1 MARGLFELRKD
12 SITGWWVA
20 VVVDREFDRQRFYRP
35 ARQQGQTLEDC
46 PNCNLAA
53 GGDRVQL
60 RVLKPDAFI
69 VAGTER
75 EANESQPGGREPE
88 LGMVGDSGSW
98 QTIVAP
104 RGHHESLAETTPEI
118 AFELLTRTRDV
129 LAAARTADKTDYLQ
143 VVQNYGLQAGAQTD
157 HLCFDFYDLPQI
169 PHRIGEELGGAARY
183 VIREGAC
190 PFCRLVRDEVAGAT
204 RLVYEDSASV
214 CFAPYASRSP
224 FELWVV
230 PRRHDADFG
239 SATDAQLVSAADTL
253 QSVLRLLASLG
264 GPAYNLVL
272 HSAPLRERVE
282 ETYHWHWEI
291 HPRLREIAGLELGT
305 GLPVNPVAPEQVAQ
319 ELLETAREERIETGV
334 AAGPRSWDEF
344 TER

>member
-1 MARGLFELRKD
+1 MPRGLFELRKD
-12 SITGWWVA
+12 AITGWWVA

-35 ARQQGQTLEDC
+35 ARHQGQTLDDC
-46 PNCNLAA
+46 PNCDLAA
-53 GGDRVQL
+53 GGEQVQV
-60 RVLKPDAFI
+60 RMLKPDAFM
-69 VAGTER
+69 VAGTEKEAR
-75 EANESQPGGREPE
+75 EATGGREPD
-88 LGMVGDSGSW
+88 LGMVGDTGSY

-104 RGHHESLAETTPEI
+104 RGHHESLAETSPQI
-118 AFELLTRTRDV
+118 AFDLLARARDV
-129 LAAARTADKTDYLQ
+129 LMAARNAEKTDYLQ

-190 PFCRLVRDEVAGAT
+190 PFCRLVRDEVAQGS
-204 RLVYEDSASV
+204 RLVYEDAASV

-230 PRRHDADFG
+230 PRHHAADFG
-239 SATDAQLVSAADTL
+239 SASDAQLVSAVDTL
-253 QSVLRLLASLG
+253 QSVLGLLATLG

-272 HSAPLRERVE
+272 HSAPLRERVDD
-282 ETYHWHWEI
+282 TYHWHWEI

-305 GLPVNPVAPEQVAQ
+305 GLPVNPIAPEQVAH

-344 TER
+344 TDR